1 MTASS
6 DKSDDTPPDKRETTQ
21 QTGQAGQSYPYP
33 YPYPYPPG
41 AQPGYPPPPPYPGYP
56 PAGPRNGLG
65 IASLVLAIAALLLVW
80 SVAGGIILGIVGAVL
95 GFVARQR
102 VKRGEANNGGIAIA
116 GIVLGIMAV
125 VVGLV
130 FSAVWIAVWREAGGN
145 DYVACLRKAGPDRV
159 RQQQCADQFR
169 DKVQDQFGVTLTPAP
184 PTP

>member
-6 DKSDDTPPDKRETTQ
+6 DKSDDSSPDKHETTE
-21 QTGQAGQSYPYP
+21 QTGQAAPP

-41 AQPGYPPPPPYPGYP
+41 AQPGYFPPPPYPGYR

-80 SVAGGIILGIVGAVL
+80 SVAGGIVLGVLAAVL

-116 GIVLGIMAV
+116 SIVLGILAAI
-125 VVGLV
+125 VGLV
-130 FSAVWIAVWREAGGN
+130 FIGVWIAFWREAGGD
-145 DYVACLRKAGPDRV
+145 DYVACLQNAGQDRI

-169 DKVQDQFGVTLTPAP
+169 DKVQDQFSVTLTTPP